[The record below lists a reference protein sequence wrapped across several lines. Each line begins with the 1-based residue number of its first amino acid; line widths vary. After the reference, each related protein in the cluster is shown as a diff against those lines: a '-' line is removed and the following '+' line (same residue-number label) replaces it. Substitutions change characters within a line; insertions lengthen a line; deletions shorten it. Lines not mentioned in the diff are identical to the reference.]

1 MPGKFLTT
9 FDEVVLGL
17 GGVRGVMDFTGRGA
31 SSVSDWK
38 SRGFFPAILADAMR
52 EELWRRGRYR
62 VAGEL
67 FRMEKRNTDKR
78 EAAA

>member
-1 MPGKFLTT
+1 MPTKILTT

-38 SRGFFPAILADAMR
+38 RRGFFPTKLADAIR
-52 EELWRRGRYR
+52 EELWERGRYR
-62 VAGEL
+62 VAPEL
-67 FRMEKRNTDKR
+67 FRMEKRNSGKDK
-78 EAAA
+78 AA